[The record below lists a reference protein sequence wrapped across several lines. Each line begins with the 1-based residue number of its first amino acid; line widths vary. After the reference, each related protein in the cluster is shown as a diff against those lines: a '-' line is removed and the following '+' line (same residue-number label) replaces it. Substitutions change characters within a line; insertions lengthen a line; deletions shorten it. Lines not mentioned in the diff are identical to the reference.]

1 MQHYDPEVS
10 LAVRF
15 GESVEAASPAEPTVD
30 EDGLDEFLSSH
41 GFEFVE
47 GDRSFRRPTQDTEK
61 HSDDEDTGT
70 HIVDRLPASVRTT
83 YLITSH

>member
-15 GESVEAASPAEPTVD
+15 GEGPSSPTPPPPGED
-30 EDGLDEFLSSH
+30 EDGLDEFISSH

-47 GDRSFRRPTQDTEK
+47 GERDWRRPTQDEDR
-61 HSDDEDTGT
+61 HSDEEDSG
-70 HIVDRLPASVRTT
+70 VFASA
-83 YLITSH
+83 LLDLNA